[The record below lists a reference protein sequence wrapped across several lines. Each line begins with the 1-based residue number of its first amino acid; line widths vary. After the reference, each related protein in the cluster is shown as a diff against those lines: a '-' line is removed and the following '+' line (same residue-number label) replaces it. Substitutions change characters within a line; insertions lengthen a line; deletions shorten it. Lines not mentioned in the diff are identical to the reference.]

1 MNPLLVL
8 QLAEHVRNEVREH
21 PKRWGCFALLLLFGP
36 VIACVLVAVL
46 VIVVIAGGADGSSST
61 PGHVPGIPDVML
73 SAYQQAAQRIGGIRP
88 ACAGMRWSVLAGIAE
103 VESQHASGSTIAP
116 NGDISPPILG
126 PPLDGSGVGGNRTP
140 IRNPDGT
147 FARAVGP
154 FQFLTTTWAGVAQ
167 DGNDDGARNPHN
179 AFDAALGAAAYLCG
193 TGPRD
198 LKDQGQLRAALL
210 RYNASQT
217 YVTQVLANI
226 ERYDAVEFQPAVGP
240 SGSAKVVID
249 AAMSQLGVPYA
260 WGGGTAAGPSRGI
273 RDGGVADRHG
283 DYNKI
288 GFDCSGLVLFAYAK
302 VGIALPHNSRSQFAL
317 GARVPKEAGLGALRP
332 GDLVFYSPGLIHHVG
347 IYVGGGKMINAPH
360 SGSKVRIDAIN
371 VDDYAGGSRIVH

>member
-1 MNPLLVL
+1 MNPLLAL
-8 QLAEHVRNEVREH
+8 QVAEQVREH
-21 PKRWGCFALLLLFGP
+21 PKRWGCLALFLLFGP
-36 VIACVLVAVL
+36 VIAGALVAVL
-46 VIVVIAGGADGSSST
+46 IIVVIAGGADGASST

-73 SAYQQAAQRIGGIRP
+73 SAYRQASQRIGGIRP
-88 ACAGMRWSVLAGIAE
+88 ACTGMRWSILAGIAE
-103 VESQHASGSTIAP
+103 VESRHASGRTIAP
-116 NGDISPPILG
+116 NGDVSPLILG
-126 PPLDGSGVGGNRTP
+126 PALDGSGVGGNRTP

-154 FQFLTTTWAGVAQ
+154 FQFLTTTWAGVEQ

-198 LKDQGQLRAALL
+198 LKEQSQLRAALL
-210 RYNASQT
+210 RYNASQA

-226 ERYDAVEFQPAVGP
+226 ERYDAVELQPVVSA
-240 SGSAKVVID
+240 SGAAKIVID

-283 DYNKI
+283 DYNKL
-288 GFDCSGLVLFAYAK
+288 GFDCSGLVVYAYAK
-302 VGIALPHNSRSQFAL
+302 VGIVFPHNSRAQFAR
-317 GARVPKEAGLGALRP
+317 GSRVPREAGLGALRP
-332 GDLVFYSPGLIHHVG
+332 GDLVFYSPGFIHHVG
-347 IYVGGGKMINAPH
+347 IYLGDRRMVNAPF
-360 SGSKVRIDAIN
+360 SGAVVR
-371 VDDYAGGSRIVH
+371 VDVVDLAEYAGGVRVLEP